1 MWSSRPGCGST
12 HRTSGSTTASAAS
25 STSCFAS
32 CVADGER
39 LFHHELCFGCGQA
52 NLFGLQLEL
61 ERRPEGG
68 VAGRFF
74 VKQDHQ
80 GPPGYAHG
88 GVIATALDEAM
99 SLVLHDQ
106 GMYALTGALEIEL
119 NAPAPVG
126 TFVELEAD
134 VESTEGR
141 TLTLTATASGQ
152 DGELASA
159 RGV

>member
-1 MWSSRPGCGST
+1 MIR
-12 HRTSGSTTASAAS
+12 
-25 STSCFAS
+25 
-32 CVADGER
+32 
-39 LFHHELCFGCGQA
+39 HHELCFGCGQQ

-88 GVIATALDEAM
+88 GVIAAALDEAM
-99 SLVLHDQ
+99 SLVLHDT
-106 GMYALTGALEIEL
+106 GTYALTGRLEVEL
-119 NAPAPVG
+119 KAPAPVG
-126 TFVELEAD
+126 SFVELEAD

-141 TLTLTATASGQ
+141 SLTLTATASGAE
-152 DGELASA
+152 GTLATA
-159 RGV
+159 RGAFVERRAP